1 MGTALRGI
9 AALSLVATLSL
20 AACGEPASPRDR
32 LAAASEATI
41 AVGTSSI
48 AMEMDMEMGPQG
60 SGMSFTMSGDGVLD
74 LEAGT
79 GRMEM
84 TVPGAGGGMAMVFA
98 GDVVY
103 VRLPFELEGERP
115 WLRQVAGEAPGMRP
129 GRTMGSQ
136 PDAWLEALGT
146 VEGEITSLGS
156 DTVRGTD
163 VEGYEFTLEGAK
175 LWGRSDSVPQALR
188 DLEVPTR
195 AWLDAGDR
203 VRRMAM
209 EVDMGRLMEAARQQM
224 EAGDLEAGEE
234 ELGAGMASME
244 GTATMTIDFF
254 DFGADVQVQV
264 PDSTE
269 VMTLEELQERARSA
283 GGDTASAGGDGG

>member
-1 MGTALRGI
+1 MGTLLRGT
-9 AALSLVATLSL
+9 AAITLAAVLSL
-20 AACGEPASPRDR
+20 AGCGEPTSPRDR
-32 LAAASEATI
+32 LAAAAEATF
-41 AVGTSSI
+41 AEGTSNVS
-48 AMEMDMEMGPQG
+48 MELDMEMGPQG
-60 SGMSFTMSGDGVLD
+60 SGMSFTMTGQGALD
-74 LEAGT
+74 LGAGT

-84 TVPGAGGGMAMVFA
+84 TVPGAGSAMAMVFA

-103 VRLPFELEGERP
+103 LRLPFELEGERP
-115 WLRQVAGEAPGMRP
+115 WIRQEAGEAPGMRP

-136 PDAWLEALGT
+136 PDAWLEALGS
-146 VEGEITSLGS
+146 VEGQITSLDA
-156 DTVRGTD
+156 DTVRGSD
-163 VEGYEFTLEGAK
+163 VEGYEFTLRGAE
-175 LWGRSDSVPQALR
+175 LWGRSDSVPPALR

-203 VRRMAM
+203 VRRMTM
-209 EVDMGRLMEAARQQM
+209 EIDMGRLMEAARQQM

-234 ELGAGMASME
+234 ELGAGLASME

-283 GGDTASAGGDGG
+283 GGDTASGGD

>member
-1 MGTALRGI
+1 MGTALRAT
-9 AALSLVATLSL
+9 AALSLVAALSL
-20 AACGEPASPRDR
+20 AACGEPTSPRDR
-32 LAAASEATI
+32 LAAASEATFDE
-41 AVGTSSI
+41 GTSNV
-48 AMEMDMEMGPQG
+48 AMEMDMALGPQG
-60 SGMSFTMSGDGVLD
+60 SGMSFTMSGDGALD

-84 TVPGAGGGMAMVFA
+84 TVPGAGSGMAMVFA

-103 VRLPFELEGERP
+103 LRLPFEFEGERP
-115 WLRQVAGEAPGMRP
+115 WIRQEAGEAPGMRP

-175 LWGRSDSVPQALR
+175 LWGRSDSVPPALR

-209 EVDMGRLMEAARQQM
+209 EIDMGRLMEAARQQM

-234 ELGAGMASME
+234 ELGGGMASME

-254 DFGADVQVQV
+254 DFGADVRVQI
-264 PDSTE
+264 PDSSE
-269 VMTLEELQERARSA
+269 VMTLEELQERARRSA
-283 GGDTASAGGDGG
+283 GADTASGGG